1 MRVILG
7 IGNPGIRY
15 QNNRHNVGFMFL
27 DYLANALSLNF
38 VPAKSNYYYA
48 LAKVSGHQ
56 FVLVKPNSFVN
67 NSGLAAAECLLT
79 FNAKIEDLL
88 VVYDDL
94 NLEPSRIR
102 IKSFGGGSGHN
113 GVSSIIYHLNS
124 DKFPRLRIGI
134 GKNFAAGKMADYV
147 LSDLPENEKTQFV
160 ESFQG
165 GKILVEEFIKGGL
178 QSMLDC
184 NSKIINSYKSQSLN
198 DIAPNEFS
206 NKI

>member
-27 DYLANALSLNF
+27 DYLSKNLSLDF
-38 VPAKSNYYYA
+38 VPSKSNYYYV
-48 LAKVSGHQ
+48 LCKVSGHQ
-56 FVLVKPNSFVN
+56 FALVKPNTFVN
-67 NSGLAAAECLLT
+67 NSGLAAIDCLLT
-79 FNAKIEDLL
+79 FNAKVEDLL
-88 VVYDDL
+88 VIYDDL

-134 GKNFAAGKMADYV
+134 GRNFTAGKMADYV
-147 LSDLPENEKTQFV
+147 LSDLSEDEKVQFF

-184 NSKIINSYKSQSLN
+184 NSKIINSYKSQTSN
-198 DIAPNEFS
+198 DISPKE
-206 NKI
+206 ILE